1 MLFPSFIGELQL
13 SNITI
18 IINSINMV
26 AELMLGEPI
35 IIILLLTDV
44 IVNKLIN
51 FVIIQLNIITILYII
66 IDR

>member
-1 MLFPSFIGELQL
+1 LLFPSFIGELQL